1 MTTMPMMVNLSDVAP
16 VDTRILALAMRSL
29 VDSGRGLAMLRG
41 IGKEEL
47 AIADRALCAEMAV
60 DPALRVAALMRLR
73 CLVEVFATSRLANLF
88 LNVGYN
94 LIAPAV
100 EVAAAMRLN
109 AERGFSAVKFER
121 ALAETMARMDAE
133 RREAG
138 MGLAA

>member
-1 MTTMPMMVNLSDVAP
+1 MKTMPTTINPSDVAP
-16 VDTRILALAMRSL
+16 VDARLLALAMRSL
-29 VDSGRGLAMLRG
+29 IDSGRGLAMLRG

-47 AIADRALCAEMAV
+47 AIADKALCVEV
-60 DPALRVAALMRLR
+60 GGDPALRVATLMRLR
-73 CLVEVFATSRLANLF
+73 CLIEVFATSRLANLF
-88 LNVGYN
+88 LNIGYN

-109 AERGFSAVKFER
+109 ADRGFSAVKFER
-121 ALAETMARMDAE
+121 ALTETMARMDAR

>member
-1 MTTMPMMVNLSDVAP
+1 MTTMPMTVNLSDVAP

-138 MGLAA
+138 IGLAA

>member
-1 MTTMPMMVNLSDVAP
+1 MTTMPTTINPSDVAP

-60 DPALRVAALMRLR
+60 DPALRIATLMRLR

-121 ALAETMARMDAE
+121 ALAETMARMDAA